1 MKSTTLINIG
11 FGNAVVAERVIAVI
25 TPMSA
30 SGKRLR
36 EEAKENNMLIDATH
50 GRKTRAIIIMDSN
63 HVILS
68 AMQPETIANRLKQVK
83 SKHVFSN
90 YLSTIRCRKNNVN

>member
-1 MKSTTLINIG
+1 MKTSLINIG

-36 EEAKENNMLIDATH
+36 EEAKDNNMLIDATH

-68 AMQPETIANRLKQVK
+68 AMQPETLSHRLT
-83 SKHVFSN
+83 SN
-90 YLSTIRCRKNNVN
+90 EN